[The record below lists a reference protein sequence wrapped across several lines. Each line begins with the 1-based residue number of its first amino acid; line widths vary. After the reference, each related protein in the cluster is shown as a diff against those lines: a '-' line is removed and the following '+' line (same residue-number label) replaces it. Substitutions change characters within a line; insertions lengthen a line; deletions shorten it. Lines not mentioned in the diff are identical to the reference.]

1 MKKELFSFKN
11 LLKFILIILFLLSI
25 SFVVEY
31 NIKEYDKQNKNETNV
46 VKESFI
52 FLKDLNATEVENS
65 SSFEAQTDIN
75 NEIIK
80 KLNEEIYT
88 IDSPLIVTNPYK
100 INPLSAIIA
109 FNTKENK
116 SINVV
121 INGEYSYTSS
131 ESKIHILPVYYLYGD
146 TTNKISLNGIEID
159 IDINIE
165 TDTIYNN
172 TNNLLFIDR
181 DNLLNAF
188 KNEKQVMSLSVELD
202 DYLIENNSNFLIK
215 NDDVLFTIT
224 PYGLI
229 TSMYYFNSNII
240 DYIEDTNNIYVLLDN
255 SLIKINKY
263 CVALFMIFNFFD
275 WNKFLANNT
284 AK

>member
-52 FLKDLNATEVENS
+52 FLKDLNATEVKNN

-80 KLNEEIYT
+80 KLNEEMYT

-109 FNTKENK
+109 FNTKEDK

-131 ESKIHILPVYYLYGD
+131 ESKIHILPVYYLCRW
-146 TTNKISLNGIEID
+146 
-159 IDINIE
+159 
-165 TDTIYNN
+165 
-172 TNNLLFIDR
+172 F
-181 DNLLNAF
+181 
-188 KNEKQVMSLSVELD
+188 
-202 DYLIENNSNFLIK
+202 
-215 NDDVLFTIT
+215 
-224 PYGLI
+224 
-229 TSMYYFNSNII
+229 
-240 DYIEDTNNIYVLLDN
+240 
-255 SLIKINKY
+255 
-263 CVALFMIFNFFD
+263 C
-275 WNKFLANNT
+275 W
-284 AK
+284 